1 MKYSA
6 VTLLALT
13 HGIVA
18 APSLLSQLGHKN
30 TKSKPLRSGDD
41 ITLVFVPSCSEFM
54 ERPFLTQSR
63 SLSIEISQSPMRKVL
78 HHLGDFETCCLVC
91 LNEETECPGD
101 WVSKQ
106 KVKRC

>member
-41 ITLVFVPSCSEFM
+41 ITSVSELNIPSA
-54 ERPFLTQSR
+54 
-63 SLSIEISQSPMRKVL
+63 
-78 HHLGDFETCCLVC
+78 H
-91 LNEETECPGD
+91 
-101 WVSKQ
+101 
-106 KVKRC
+106 